1 MDVPLRLIGIP
12 AGVKLDGGNLEQI
25 IHDLPIRCI
34 PSKIPESVE
43 VDVSHLGLNEVI
55 HVSDIDIG
63 EGVEV
68 RIAPDRTVC
77 AVSQPREDEVV
88 VVDEELEEGMEAV
101 GEEADGSEDEAS
113 EDGEG

>member
-1 MDVPLRLIGIP
+1 M
-12 AGVKLDGGNLEQI
+12 
-25 IHDLPIRCI
+25 
-34 PSKIPESVE
+34 
-43 VDVSHLGLNEVI
+43 
-55 HVSDIDIG
+55 
-63 EGVEV
+63 

>member
-1 MDVPLRLIGIP
+1 M
-12 AGVKLDGGNLEQI
+12 
-25 IHDLPIRCI
+25 
-34 PSKIPESVE
+34 
-43 VDVSHLGLNEVI
+43 
-55 HVSDIDIG
+55 
-63 EGVEV
+63 
-68 RIAPDRTVC
+68 RIAPDRAVC